1 MAEREA
7 YWWEILRR
15 QAQSGESI
23 AEFCHNEGVSTA
35 SFDNWRKRRRAL
47 RTARP
52 QLLPLHVAAPRAC
65 LEIVLPCGTLL
76 RVPDGTAPQTL
87 RDVLGALEPPAC

>member
-7 YWWEILRR
+7 YWRDILRR
-15 QAQSGESI
+15 QRESGESI
-23 AEFCHNEGVSTA
+23 AEFCHHEGVSTA
-35 SFDNWRKRRRAL
+35 SFYNWRKRLRAP

-65 LEIVLPCGTLL
+65 LEIILPCGTLL

-87 RDVLGALEPPAC
+87 RDVLVALEPPAC